1 MSKGLETLENIL
13 NQELIK
19 PSKYRKTIRDI
30 ASVGQVIAIQKE
42 LEDYEET
49 KQDLEQVMKDYQD
62 LGNSC
67 YKKSKALEFLKDT
80 CNLKVYKNKFGQCF
94 LEGTNILFPIS
105 KEEWNLLKEVLL

>member
-1 MSKGLETLENIL
+1 MSKGLEALENIL

-19 PSKYRKTIRDI
+19 PDKYRKNIRDI
-30 ASVGQVIAIQKE
+30 ASVGQVTIIQKE

-67 YKKSKALEFLKDT
+67 YKELKALEIIKEMLDNDLSEKLNANSRKIFKDIFN
-80 CNLKVYKNKFGQCF
+80 NL
-94 LEGTNILFPIS
+94 P
-105 KEEWNLLKEVLL
+105 KEKRDLLKEVML